1 MNLKN
6 DDLILGQATI
16 FNVLLKP
23 GNNTVSLRGH
33 LEIQTVIENFSQI
46 FSSQKEAILNGDIQL
61 SASGNSTIYNGNH
74 ISYYEAILNDLTLTA
89 RVPIMK
95 ALLGTVE
102 AMASDSDIGNAL
114 SQVSDAL
121 GDR

>member
-1 MNLKN
+1 MNLKS

-33 LEIQTVIENFSQI
+33 LEIHTVIENFSQI
-46 FSSQKEAILNGDIQL
+46 FSSQKDAILDGDIQL
-61 SASGNSTIYNGNH
+61 SASGNSTIYNGHH
-74 ISYYEAILNDLTLTA
+74 ISYYEEILNDLTLTA

-102 AMASDSDIGNAL
+102 GMTSDSDIGHAL

>member
-1 MNLKN
+1 M
-6 DDLILGQATI
+6 
-16 FNVLLKP
+16 
-23 GNNTVSLRGH
+23 RGH

-74 ISYYEAILNDLTLTA
+74 ISYYEEILNSLTLTA

-102 AMASDSDIGNAL
+102 GMVGDSDIGNAL

>member
-1 MNLKN
+1 M
-6 DDLILGQATI
+6 
-16 FNVLLKP
+16 
-23 GNNTVSLRGH
+23 
-33 LEIQTVIENFSQI
+33 IENFSQI
-46 FSSQKEAILNGDIQL
+46 FSSQKEEILNGDIQL

-74 ISYYEAILNDLTLTA
+74 ISYYEEILNSLTLTA

-102 AMASDSDIGNAL
+102 GMVGDSDIGNAL

>member
-1 MNLKN
+1 MNLKS

-74 ISYYEAILNDLTLTA
+74 ISYYEEILNDLTLTA

-102 AMASDSDIGNAL
+102 GMASDSDIGNAL

>member
-1 MNLKN
+1 M
-6 DDLILGQATI
+6 
-16 FNVLLKP
+16 
-23 GNNTVSLRGH
+23 
-33 LEIQTVIENFSQI
+33 IENFSQI

-74 ISYYEAILNDLTLTA
+74 ISYYEEILNSLTLTA

-102 AMASDSDIGNAL
+102 GMVGDSDIGNAL

>member
-1 MNLKN
+1 M
-6 DDLILGQATI
+6 
-16 FNVLLKP
+16 
-23 GNNTVSLRGH
+23 
-33 LEIQTVIENFSQI
+33 IESFSQI

>member
-1 MNLKN
+1 M
-6 DDLILGQATI
+6 
-16 FNVLLKP
+16 
-23 GNNTVSLRGH
+23 
-33 LEIQTVIENFSQI
+33 IENFSQI

-74 ISYYEAILNDLTLTA
+74 ISYYEEILNSLTLPA

-102 AMASDSDIGNAL
+102 GMVGDSDIGNAL

>member
-1 MNLKN
+1 MNLKS

-33 LEIQTVIENFSQI
+33 LEIQTVIENFSRI

-74 ISYYEAILNDLTLTA
+74 ISYYEEILNELTLTA

-95 ALLGTVE
+95 ALLETVE
-102 AMASDSDIGNAL
+102 GMASDSDIGNAL